1 MKLSISIRVLTLAI
15 LLWLPAMAFAG
26 FNAPGAQH
34 CYTSV
39 TTGTTVAC
47 TLPST
52 ITNGDVVLVHVLHF
66 VGLTLNSV
74 QDNAGSPNTYTKACS
89 STNDASAGSSC
100 FAWFIASGTT
110 GKTITATLSASC
122 TACSIDVNEF
132 GVSGGTASLDTS
144 NATGN
149 GTGTVN
155 TPSIT
160 PAGSGELYFAT
171 CADATSCVA
180 VGGSW
185 TACPHTLGSFLEE
198 CEYQLS
204 VGSATAVAFTGT
216 TSNAY
221 DSTIIAFKFTA
232 STAPNIRFKGTAK
245 FKGKVI
251 LK

>member
-1 MKLSISIRVLTLAI
+1 MTVKRLLLLLLLSSSA
-15 LLWLPAMAFAG
+15 WAG
-26 FNAPGAQH
+26 FSAPGTQH

-47 TLPST
+47 TLPAS
-52 ITNGDVVLVHVLHF
+52 ITNGDVVVAHILHF
-66 VGLTLNSV
+66 TGLTLNSV
-74 QDNAGSPNTYTKACS
+74 VDNAGSPNTYTKGCS

-100 FAWFIASGTT
+100 FAWFIAAGTT
-110 GKTITATLSASC
+110 GKTITATLSGTC
-122 TACSIDVNEF
+122 GACSIDVNEF
-132 GVSGGTASLDTS
+132 GISGGTVSFDSS

-160 PAGSGELYFAT
+160 PAGNGELFFGT
-171 CADATSCVA
+171 CADATSCTG

-185 TACPHTLGSFLEE
+185 TACPHGLGTFSEE

-216 TSNAY
+216 AANAY
-221 DSTIIAFKFTA
+221 DSTALAFKFTA
-232 STAPNIRFKGTAK
+232 AVVPNASLKGNVK